1 MKELEEVRARPAPG
15 PHRSAGRTADVQLS
29 AFARA
34 QENEQLRAELGTEL
48 QKLAEIDAPTQERML
63 SVAQRM
69 GQERLNPELLAKYA
83 RKEDMHKPLFQH
95 AEQAQADAEQAQE
108 EGKEEEALDAEGAA
122 AAAVGDPGVADAG
135 LEAAG
140 GGAAP
145 GADPMA
151 QTLSAQPVMAEGSGE
166 GGTTAP
172 DRGGGAIEGA
182 PVVLEQNISP
192 GTV

>member
-1 MKELEEVRARPAPG
+1 MAASDRGPTRHRATRNNK
-15 PHRSAGRTADVQLS
+15 QL
-29 AFARA
+29 
-34 QENEQLRAELGTEL
+34 LG
-48 QKLAEIDAPTQERML
+48 
-63 SVAQRM
+63 
-69 GQERLNPELLAKYA
+69 
-83 RKEDMHKPLFQH
+83 
-95 AEQAQADAEQAQE
+95 
-108 EGKEEEALDAEGAA
+108 GAA

-135 LEAAG
+135 VEAAAG
-140 GGAAP
+140 GTAP

-151 QTLSAQPVMAEGSGE
+151 QTLSAQPLMTEGSGE

>member
-1 MKELEEVRARPAPG
+1 M
-15 PHRSAGRTADVQLS
+15 
-29 AFARA
+29 RA

-95 AEQAQADAEQAQE
+95 AEQPQADAKQAE
-108 EGKEEEALDAEGAA
+108 EEEKEGKALDAGGAA
-122 AAAVGDPGVADAG
+122 AAAVGDPAVAADAG
-135 LEAAG
+135 VEAAG
-140 GGAAP
+140 GGTAP

-172 DRGGGAIEGA
+172 DRGGGAVEGA
-182 PVVLEQNISP
+182 PVVLEQNVSP